1 MILKSDKALHL
12 CIWYLKTSCSV
23 NDSKKCVSK
32 QKKSQT
38 GKLHKNFSKSF
49 WQLDKRNTISVTD
62 TPFFSAVVESK
73 GDANLQAPRSRGTFP
88 VVDIYSHVK
97 RRTATAMFFRFCV
110 CNIQMCPSLMSTVE
124 FYNFL
129 YSTWNTSWAEL
140 STHSVTFIIITAALS
155 YTAHPPISTSKR
167 VYEHFR
173 KSKHKPC
180 ACPPRWILKRRQFL
194 KGRKTHPTCAS
205 SIFHLLVFSGSA
217 SWVSRCDEFGW
228 GWPEIYVSVGTE
240 MRPWTAELITASSQK
255 MWIDV
260 SAPYSHPGSASLIPS
275 VWGAGC
281 ECKDCLQIWIKS
293 HFEMAKLVMPLPEIK
308 FHFWITILFKKT
320 SI

>member
-1 MILKSDKALHL
+1 M
-12 CIWYLKTSCSV
+12 
-23 NDSKKCVSK
+23 
-32 QKKSQT
+32 
-38 GKLHKNFSKSF
+38 
-49 WQLDKRNTISVTD
+49 
-62 TPFFSAVVESK
+62 
-73 GDANLQAPRSRGTFP
+73 
-88 VVDIYSHVK
+88 
-97 RRTATAMFFRFCV
+97 
-110 CNIQMCPSLMSTVE
+110 
-124 FYNFL
+124 
-129 YSTWNTSWAEL
+129 
-140 STHSVTFIIITAALS
+140 
-155 YTAHPPISTSKR
+155 
-167 VYEHFR
+167 YEHFR

-228 GWPEIYVSVGTE
+228 GRPEIYVSVGTE

-293 HFEMAKLVMPLPEIK
+293 HFGMAKLVMPLPEIK
-308 FHFWITILFKKT
+308 FHFWITILWKRLRFNLIFQLAACKAIRKGLLQPINPSYVGHMAQLSSLSFVNYLMLPSRCSHLST
-320 SI
+320 LAPSTRLPAPWRPSDKITH